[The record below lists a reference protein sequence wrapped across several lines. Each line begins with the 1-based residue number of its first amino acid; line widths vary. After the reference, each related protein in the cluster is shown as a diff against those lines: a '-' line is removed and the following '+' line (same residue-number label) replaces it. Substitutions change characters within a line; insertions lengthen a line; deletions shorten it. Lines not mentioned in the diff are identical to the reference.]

1 MQVYLQCSNFVHR
14 TMPTLIRIQSDQ
26 QCAQNATEPVTHYTE
41 NQHTNKY
48 QCLLLH
54 ASM

>member
-1 MQVYLQCSNFVHR
+1 MQVYFQCSNFVHR
-14 TMPTLIRIQSDQ
+14 TMPTVIRIQSDQ
-26 QCAQNATEPVTHYTE
+26 YAQNATETVTHYTE

-54 ASM
+54 VSM